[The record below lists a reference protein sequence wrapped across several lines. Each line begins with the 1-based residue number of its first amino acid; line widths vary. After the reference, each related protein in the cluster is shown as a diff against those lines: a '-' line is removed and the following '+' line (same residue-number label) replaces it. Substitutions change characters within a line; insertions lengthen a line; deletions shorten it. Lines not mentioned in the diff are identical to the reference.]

1 MHSNLLNINL
11 KLFFFYYLNKY
22 FLEFKLIANSIKGL
36 VK

>member
-11 KLFFFYYLNKY
+11 KLIFFYYLNKY
-22 FLEFKLIANSIKGL
+22 FLEFKSIENSIKGL